1 MPGATPGIH
10 VFDTIH
16 EQDSSQARLYNQD
29 LRLAGTRA
37 SRSNAVQ
44 AAMSGLT
51 GSSCI
56 LRSEGQQQ

>member
-16 EQDSSQARLYNQD
+16 EQDSPQARLYNQD
-29 LRLAGTRA
+29 LRWLEPRRA
-37 SRSNAVQ
+37 ATPSRLPCPAV
-44 AAMSGLT
+44 T
-51 GSSCI
+51 SSSYI